1 MKQTS
6 NTCSAKTTKNV
17 LFLNIILACLIITD
31 GFWVAQAWKVNS
43 APLPEI
49 KTIKPWT
56 ANEHKSLTL
65 INAVDVKWQ
74 SSTPPIVVYNEESFL
89 QKNVSEVILYYT
101 LSKDFSKGELIY
113 YGKTKDGNLVLY
125 KEILSSDNFIHGSN
139 YYWKIHVNDKKG
151 VIEFF
156 PEKHPS
162 LGFLVSSCFSIMF
175 CGVLVFL
182 LFLRLQYSKRK
193 LEESKYSTGP
203 LS

>member
-1 MKQTS
+1 MIRILI
-6 NTCSAKTTKNV
+6 NLTKNV
-17 LFLNIILACLIITD
+17 LFLNIILACLIIAC
-31 GFWVAQAWKVNS
+31 GFWVTQEWKVNS
-43 APLPEI
+43 ATLPEI
-49 KTIKPWT
+49 KTMKPWT
-56 ANEHKSLTL
+56 ANGYEPLTL
-65 INAVDVKWQ
+65 TNANEVGVNWQ
-74 SSTPPIVVYNEESFL
+74 SSTPPVVVYSEESFL
-89 QKNVSEVILYYT
+89 QKNVGSVILYYT
-101 LSKDFSKGELIY
+101 LYHNLSKGELIY
-113 YGKTKDGNLVLY
+113 YGKTEDGNLVLY

-182 LFLRLQYSKRK
+182 LFLRLQYNKRK

-203 LS
+203 LF